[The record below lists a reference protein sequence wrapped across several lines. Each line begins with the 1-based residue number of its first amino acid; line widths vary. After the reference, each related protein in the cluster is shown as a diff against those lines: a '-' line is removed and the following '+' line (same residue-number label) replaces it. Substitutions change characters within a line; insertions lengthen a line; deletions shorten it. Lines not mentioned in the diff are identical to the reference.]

1 MHWLPTSFQGAAG
14 CRIAAKVAA
23 NAPTAT
29 PLHHVVLHS
38 RASLIAD
45 ASLFSYANMTSQIMA
60 TDPYLAY
67 RPTFAYSVP
76 IQILVEGITL
86 TLVTVLLIH
95 LLFTTQ
101 YHWPLSKTNYCLQLS
116 GILCLLC
123 SSVATIV
130 TVLQVQSNSADEW
143 PYMLDYIEVNVPGD
157 TWTDAQN
164 GAWSFL
170 TMVVNLLVQFTHI
183 QFLTLLFPSS
193 TEVKL
198 IFFMLGPLALCSSG
212 LYFSQLSEDRTT
224 LDLGD
229 AIRNVFDSTL
239 LLMFSIGVIIWG
251 VLVNRSR
258 AWRLDGGTAIFGA
271 GAITLA
277 LASTAGNF
285 VKIREDGLLWLQNMI
300 WAIVLWQSWLG
311 FWWWVGS
318 GMGIG
323 EVEDMVRREERK
335 RLKQQQHQRGR
346 TRRSAAATTTTA
358 HRGARQKTSDDEPE
372 LAGGRSTALE
382 GLLDR
387 VRSNVGRSFRQRRH
401 NGGISR
407 GADPATATEAEEIEL
422 RDLAETHEERR
433 QQRRQRRG
441 GEGDEADPE
450 TAAAGPDGDG
460 MPPRHATFTSS
471 SRRGEGTVGGGTR
484 EMDSSS
490 SSNSALPLESVSGIL
505 GYPIN
510 FILRFFRRLRSGH
523 EEATKEQ
530 VIKRVEA
537 RKRAFQRSG
546 QSGSLPAHATTGGA
560 AGTATPRRD
569 PSAAGGAP
577 TGPTPAEAGAALS
590 SSSLPAL
597 RPGHARFGGHD
608 RRSSLGFSDGR
619 HVDMHHVLG
628 QDEDLGW
635 GLGSFGLREAAE
647 SERRLREARERV
659 RGERLLRRRSTGD
672 DQDDDDD
679 LGRYRGDSSAAGPSR
694 RMSEATDLDDLERGD
709 GSGRGV
715 VEHRR
720 RQQHREEAEDEWI
733 DEEILS
739 DAPTPHARGGRRSP
753 PLPGDSSAHDS
764 PPIPP
769 ANHGAGGQGWTWRGP
784 IREWRLADRTTY

>member
-1 MHWLPTSFQGAAG
+1 
-14 CRIAAKVAA
+14 
-23 NAPTAT
+23 
-29 PLHHVVLHS
+29 
-38 RASLIAD
+38 
-45 ASLFSYANMTSQIMA
+45 MA

-76 IQILVEGITL
+76 IQILAEGITL

-123 SSVATIV
+123 SSVATLV

-164 GAWSFL
+164 GAWSLL
-170 TMVVNLLVQFTHI
+170 TMIVNLLVQFTHI

-198 IFFMLGPLALCSSG
+198 IFFMLGPIALCSSG
-212 LYFSQLSEDRTT
+212 LYFSRLSDDRTT

-271 GAITLA
+271 GAISLA

-323 EVEDMVRREERK
+323 EVEDMVRREERR
-335 RLKQQQHQRGR
+335 RLKAQQHHHGKS
-346 TRRSAAATTTTA
+346 RRAAAQAAPAAPTGDERA
-358 HRGARQKTSDDEPE
+358 SRRHQQRQSDDEYE
-372 LAGGRSTALE
+372 RVGRTTALE
-382 GLLDR
+382 GILDR
-387 VRSNVGRSFRQRRH
+387 VGRSLLFRQRATRR
-401 NGGISR
+401 GGG
-407 GADPATATEAEEIEL
+407 GAATATEQEEIEL
-422 RDLAETHEERR
+422 RDLAAAAQQQEEEQNQEQQKHER
-433 QQRRQRRG
+433 RRQRRHQAENREG
-441 GEGDEADPE
+441 GELSAVDDE
-450 TAAAGPDGDG
+450 AAAGGG
-460 MPPRHATFTSS
+460 LPPRHATFTSS
-471 SRRGEGTVGGGTR
+471 SRRDGTAR
-484 EMDSSS
+484 EMGDSSS
-490 SSNSALPLESVSGIL
+490 SSNSALPLESVSGVL

-530 VIKRVEA
+530 VIKRVQA

-546 QSGSLPAHATTGGA
+546 QPAPPLPPSAQSMQQPTSTGAGGGSGAATPQALAHAGPSMPAA
-560 AGTATPRRD
+560 AG
-569 PSAAGGAP
+569 
-577 TGPTPAEAGAALS
+577 S
-590 SSSLPAL
+590 SSSLPAP
-597 RPGHARFGGHD
+597 RNGRSHSRSARN
-608 RRSSLGFSDGR
+608 SLHFAGDAAQLGGFSDAR
-619 HVDMHHVLG
+619 HVDMQHVLA
-628 QDEDLGW
+628 QDEDVGW

-659 RGERLLRRRSTGD
+659 RGERLLRRRRSTGER
-672 DQDDDDD
+672 DDDDHD
-679 LGRYRGDSSAAGPSR
+679 HGGGHLRDVAASAEPSR
-694 RMSEATDLDDLERGD
+694 RMSEVTDLDDLERGD
-709 GSGRGV
+709 GSGRGILV
-715 VEHRR
+715 QNRR
-720 RQQHREEAEDEWI
+720 GQLDGEDEWI
-733 DEEILS
+733 DEEIL
-739 DAPTPHARGGRRSP
+739 AVNP
-753 PLPGDSSAHDS
+753 PPPSDS
-764 PPIPP
+764 PPPP
-769 ANHGAGGQGWTWRGP
+769 VNSAQGVPGTAGQGWSWRGP
-784 IREWRLADRTTY
+784 MREWRLADRTTY